1 VNPQG
6 KTALVTGGASGLGL
20 ATVKALLD
28 AGGRA
33 VIVDLPQSDGET
45 VAKEL
50 GVSARFAPAD
60 VTNSE
65 EVQAAVDLAAN
76 DFGGLHVVVNCAGVG
91 FPGRVLTREGAP
103 NDLERFEFVVRV
115 NLIGT
120 FNVIRLA
127 AAQIASQEPDGE
139 ERGVIVNT
147 ASIAAFDGQIGQAA
161 YSASK
166 GGIVGMTLPIARD
179 LAKLLIRCVSIAPG
193 TFDTPM
199 LAGLPEEAR
208 AKLAEGIPHP
218 HRLGNP
224 KEFGALVRHVV
235 ENPMLNGEVIR
246 LDGALRMPP
255 R

>member
-1 VNPQG
+1 LNIEG
-6 KTALVTGGASGLGL
+6 KVALVTGGASGLGL
-20 ATVKALLD
+20 ATVQELVR
-28 AGGRA
+28 AGASA
-33 VIVDLPQSDGET
+33 VIVDLPSSDGET

-50 GVSARFAPAD
+50 GEKALFSPAD
-60 VTNSE
+60 VTNE
-65 EVQAAVDLAAN
+65 AEVRTAIEAGAEA
-76 DFGGLHVVVNCAGVG
+76 FGGLHIVVSCAGVG
-91 FPGRVLTREGAP
+91 FPGRVLTREGEP
-103 NDLERFEFVVRV
+103 TDLERFEFVVRV

-120 FNVIRLA
+120 FNVLRLA
-127 AAQIASQEPDGE
+127 AAQIAKADLDGE

-179 LAKLLIRCVSIAPG
+179 LASKQIRCVAIAPG

-218 HRLGNP
+218 HRLGKP
-224 KEFGALVRHVV
+224 QEFALLVRHIV
-235 ENPMLNGEVIR
+235 ENAALNGEVIR